1 MIVVIGLNHRTASID
16 VRERLAIASDEI
28 PGVLK
33 SLVSLPLL
41 GEALVVST
49 CNRVEFVLAGADG
62 PRADLAGIAR
72 AATDAILARAPGVSG
87 HLYQHV
93 GLDAVRHLFRVAAS
107 LDSLVVGEPQIL
119 GQVKQSYD
127 LAREVGTTGSVLNRV
142 VPRAL
147 RSAKRVR
154 SQTTIGAGQVSV
166 PSVAVDLARQIFG
179 DLSHRTAALV
189 GSGDMGETVARL
201 LRQAG
206 ARLVVVGRNAERVA
220 DIAASMQGEPRSF
233 EDLDRTLE
241 EADVVVTTTSAP
253 GFVVEH
259 DRVRR
264 GRKARRGRNLFFIDL
279 AVPRDVDPRVIAIDG
294 VFLYNVDDLSK
305 VVSESLESRRREA
318 DRAEQIVAEEAANYE
333 RWADS
338 EQVTP
343 TVLALRERVRG
354 VLEAELDR
362 SLAGRLRHLSA
373 EDRQSMLV
381 MNEASV
387 NKLLHD
393 ATQRLRRMAS
403 DPGLRADLDVAISVL
418 ADLFDLEALR
428 DSVRPGDR
436 AALAAAEAL
445 ELGSDPAGSAE
456 PPASDPN
463 AADEGGEKPR
473 VRRLGA

>member
-1 MIVVIGLNHRTASID
+1 VIVVIGLSHRTAPIE
-16 VRERLAIASDEI
+16 VRERLAIAADEI
-28 PGVLK
+28 PGLLR
-33 SLVSLPLL
+33 SLVSIPSL

-49 CNRVEFVLAGADG
+49 CNRVEFVVAGTDG
-62 PRADLAGIAR
+62 PRADLVGIAR
-72 AATDAILARAPGVSG
+72 STTDAILARAPGVSG
-87 HLYQHV
+87 YLYQHV
-93 GLDAVRHLFRVAAS
+93 GLDGVRHLFRVAAS

-179 DLSHRTAALV
+179 DLSHRTAALI

-201 LRQAG
+201 LRQGG
-206 ARLVVVGRNAERVA
+206 ARLIVVGRNAERVRE
-220 DIAASMQGEPRSF
+220 IAGTMHGEPRSF

-264 GRKARRGRNLFFIDL
+264 GRRARKGRSLFFIDL
-279 AVPRDVDPRVIAIDG
+279 AVPRDVDPRVISIDG

-318 DRAEQIVAEEAANYE
+318 DRAEEIVAEEAASYE

-354 VLEAELDR
+354 VLEAELER
-362 SLAGRLRHLSA
+362 SLAGKLRHLSA
-373 EDRQSMLV
+373 EDRQSLLV
-381 MNEASV
+381 MSEASV

-393 ATQRLRRMAS
+393 TTQRLRRMAS
-403 DPGLRADLDVAISVL
+403 DPGLRSDLDVAIAVL
-418 ADLFDLEALR
+418 GDLFDLEALAGALR
-428 DSVRPGDR
+428 SGDA
-436 AALAAAEAL
+436 AALAADEAD
-445 ELGSDPAGSAE
+445 LGSDPAGSSE
-456 PPASDPN
+456 PPASGPN
-463 AADEGGEKPR
+463 ATEEEGGKRR
-473 VRRLGA
+473 VQRLGS

>member
-1 MIVVIGLNHRTASID
+1 VIVVVGLSHRTAPIE
-16 VRERLAIASDEI
+16 VRERLVISADEL
-28 PGVLK
+28 PDLLR
-33 SLVSLPLL
+33 SLVALPSL

-49 CNRVEFVLAGADG
+49 CNRVEFVVAGADG
-62 PRADLAGIAR
+62 PRADLPGIAR
-72 AATDAILARAPGVSG
+72 AATDAILARSPGVAG

-93 GLDAVRHLFRVAAS
+93 GVDAVRHLFRVAAS

-127 LAREVGTTGSVLNRV
+127 QAREAGTAGSVLNRV

-154 SQTTIGAGQVSV
+154 SQTTIGSGQVSV

-179 DLSHRTAALV
+179 DLSLRTAALV
-189 GSGDMGETVARL
+189 GSGEMGETVARL
-201 LRQAG
+201 LRQGG
-206 ARLVVVGRNAERVA
+206 ARLLVVGRNAERVRE
-220 DIAASMQGEPRSF
+220 IAATMNGEPRGF
-233 EDLDRTLE
+233 EDLDRTLD
-241 EADVVVTTTSAP
+241 EADVVITTTSAP
-253 GFVVEH
+253 GYVVDH

-264 GRKARRGRNLFFIDL
+264 GRKARKGRNLFFIDL

-305 VVSESLESRRREA
+305 VVAESLEGRRREA

-354 VLEAELDR
+354 ALETEIER
-362 SLAGRLRHLSA
+362 SLAGKLRHLSP
-373 EDRQSMLV
+373 EDRQSLQV
-381 MNEASV
+381 MNEATV
-387 NKLLHD
+387 NRLLHD

-403 DPGLRADLDVAISVL
+403 DPGLRADLDVAIAVL
-418 ADLFDLEALR
+418 GDLFDLEAL
-428 DSVRPGDR
+428 SATLGSGDA
-436 AALAAAEAL
+436 AALAEAPDV
-445 ELGSDPAGSAE
+445 GSDPVSSPE
-456 PPASDPN
+456 PQSGPG
-463 AADEGGEKPR
+463 AADETGKPR
-473 VRRLGA
+473 VVRLGS

>member
-1 MIVVIGLNHRTASID
+1 MIVVIGLSHRSAPIE
-16 VRERLAIASDEI
+16 VREQLAFSSDEVPDI
-28 PGVLK
+28 LR
-33 SLVSLPLL
+33 SLVALPSL

-72 AATDAILARAPGVSG
+72 AARDVIVARAPGVSR

-93 GLDAVRHLFRVAAS
+93 GLEAVRHLFRVAAS

-127 LAREVGTTGSVLNRV
+127 LAREVGTAGSVLNRV

-147 RSAKRVR
+147 KSAKRVR

-179 DLSHRTAALV
+179 ELAPRTAALI

-201 LRQAG
+201 LRQGG
-206 ARLVVVGRNAERVA
+206 ARLLVVGRNAERVGQ
-220 DIAASMQGEPRSF
+220 IAAAMQGEPRGF

-253 GFVVEH
+253 GFIIDR
-259 DRVRR
+259 DRVHR
-264 GRKARRGRNLFFIDL
+264 GRRARRGRNLFFIDL
-279 AVPRDVDPRVIAIDG
+279 AVPRDVDPRVISIDG

-305 VVSESLESRRREA
+305 VVAESLESRRREA

-354 VLEAELDR
+354 VLETELER
-362 SLAGRLRHLSA
+362 SLAGKLRHLSPA
-373 EDRQSMLV
+373 DRQSLLV
-381 MNEASV
+381 MSEATV

-393 ATQRLRRMAS
+393 ATQRLRRMAT

-418 ADLFDLEALR
+418 GDLFDLDALTATMG
-428 DSVRPGDR
+428 SGDP
-436 AALAAAEAL
+436 AAIAAAEAL
-445 ELGSDPAGSAE
+445 DLGSDPAASD
-456 PPASDPN
+456 PPASGPSD
-463 AADEGGEKPR
+463 AGEPGKPGAW
-473 VRRLGA
+473 RLGS

>member
-1 MIVVIGLNHRTASID
+1 VIVVIGLSHRTASID
-16 VRERLAIASDEI
+16 VRERLAISADEI
-28 PGVLK
+28 PSLLK
-33 SLVSLPLL
+33 GLVSLPSL

-49 CNRVEFVLAGADG
+49 CNRVEFVVAGADG
-62 PRADLAGIAR
+62 ARADLSGIAR

-127 LAREVGTTGSVLNRV
+127 LAREVGTAGSVLNRV

-154 SQTTIGAGQVSV
+154 SQTTIGSGQVSV

-206 ARLVVVGRNAERVA
+206 AKLVVVGRNPARVGE
-220 DIAASMQGEPRSF
+220 IAATMQGEPRTF
-233 EDLDRTLE
+233 EDLDWTLE

-264 GRKARRGRNLFFIDL
+264 GRKARKGRSLFFIDL
-279 AVPRDVDPRVIAIDG
+279 AVPRDVDPRVITIDG

-354 VLEAELDR
+354 VLEAELER
-362 SLAGRLRHLSA
+362 SLAGKLRHLSA
-373 EDRQSMLV
+373 EDRQALLV

-387 NKLLHD
+387 NKLLHET
-393 ATQRLRRMAS
+393 TQRLRRMAS
-403 DPGLRADLDVAISVL
+403 DPGLRADLDAAISVL
-418 ADLFDLEALR
+418 VDMFDLETLAE
-428 DSVRPGDR
+428 SVRPGDP
-436 AALAAAEAL
+436 ASLAAADAL
-445 ELGSDPAGSAE
+445 DIESDPGASPE
-456 PPASDPN
+456 PPASGPN
-463 AADEGGEKPR
+463 PADEPDGKRR
-473 VRRLGA
+473 VHRLGS

>member
-1 MIVVIGLNHRTASID
+1 VIVVIGLSHRTASIE
-16 VRERLAIASDEI
+16 VRERLAIAADEI
-28 PGVLK
+28 PGMLK
-33 SLVSLPLL
+33 SLVALPSL

-49 CNRVEFVLAGADG
+49 CNRVEFVLAGVDG

-72 AATDAILARAPGVSG
+72 AATDVILARAPGVSG

-93 GLDAVRHLFRVAAS
+93 GLDGVRHLFRVAAS

-119 GQVKQSYD
+119 GQVKQGYD

-154 SQTTIGAGQVSV
+154 SQTTIGTGQVSV

-189 GSGDMGETVARL
+189 GSGEMGETVARL
-201 LRQAG
+201 LRQGG
-206 ARLVVVGRNAERVA
+206 ARLVVVGRNAERVRE
-220 DIAASMQGEPRSF
+220 IAGTMQGEPRSF

-264 GRKARRGRNLFFIDL
+264 GRKARKGRSLFFIDL
-279 AVPRDVDPRVIAIDG
+279 AVPRDVDPRVISIDG

-318 DRAEQIVAEEAANYE
+318 DRAEQIVAEEAASYE

-354 VLEAELDR
+354 VLEAELER
-362 SLAGRLRHLSA
+362 SLAGKLRHLSA
-373 EDRQSMLV
+373 EDRQSLLV
-381 MNEASV
+381 MSEASV

-393 ATQRLRRMAS
+393 TTQRLRRMAA

-418 ADLFDLEALR
+418 GDLFDLEALAGALR
-428 DSVRPGDR
+428 SGDA
-436 AALAAAEAL
+436 AALAADEAD
-445 ELGSDPAGSAE
+445 LGSDPAGSSE
-456 PPASDPN
+456 PPASGPSTTEE
-463 AADEGGEKPR
+463 EGGKRR
-473 VRRLGA
+473 VQRLGS